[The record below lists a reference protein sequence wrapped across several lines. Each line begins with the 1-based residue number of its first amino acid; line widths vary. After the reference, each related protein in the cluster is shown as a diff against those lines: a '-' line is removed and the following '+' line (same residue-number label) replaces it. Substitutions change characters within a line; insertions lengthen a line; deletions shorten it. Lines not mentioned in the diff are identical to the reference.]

1 MKIEVKN
8 LTKKFNNFLAV
19 DNISFSIEKNK
30 IVGLLGP
37 NGCGKTT
44 SIGMMLGL
52 IKPCNGNIFIN
63 DKDLNKINKY
73 EILEKIN
80 FASPYIE
87 LPKKLTVKENL
98 EIYARL
104 YSVKN
109 FNNRIDEIIND
120 LNLKKFLEKKT
131 GELSSGQKT
140 RVSLAKALINKPE
153 ILFLDEP
160 TAGVDVELRQDMWKV
175 VESLRKTGVTIIL
188 TTHYIEEAEAI
199 ADRVGVINQGEII
212 VVDETKELLKKM
224 GHKKLTVDLQEEIKE
239 LPSSLEKYNL
249 EIGEDKKSVNYTYNV
264 RAKSTGITNL
274 LQDLKDANLKLQD
287 LKTEQTTLEKIF
299 VSLVKEN
306 NEV

>member
-160 TAGVDVELRQDMWKV
+160 TASLDPDIGDFVRNYLENYKLKNEITILLASHNMKEVERLCDSIIMMKSGKIVDRGTCK
-175 VESLRKTGVTIIL
+175 SLIDKHGRNNL
-188 TTHYIEEAEAI
+188 EEAFLK
-199 ADRVGVINQGEII
+199 I
-212 VVDETKELLKKM
+212 VRSKK
-224 GHKKLTVDLQEEIKE
+224 
-239 LPSSLEKYNL
+239 
-249 EIGEDKKSVNYTYNV
+249 
-264 RAKSTGITNL
+264 
-274 LQDLKDANLKLQD
+274 
-287 LKTEQTTLEKIF
+287 
-299 VSLVKEN
+299 
-306 NEV
+306 

>member
-104 YSVKN
+104 YTVKN

-120 LNLKKFLEKKT
+120 LYGLKHFLQEQNITFANYGTSKSSKKELHKIIDKIMSWEISSYTSYLKK
-131 GELSSGQKT
+131 S
-140 RVSLAKALINKPE
+140 
-153 ILFLDEP
+153 
-160 TAGVDVELRQDMWKV
+160 
-175 VESLRKTGVTIIL
+175 
-188 TTHYIEEAEAI
+188 
-199 ADRVGVINQGEII
+199 
-212 VVDETKELLKKM
+212 
-224 GHKKLTVDLQEEIKE
+224 
-239 LPSSLEKYNL
+239 
-249 EIGEDKKSVNYTYNV
+249 
-264 RAKSTGITNL
+264 
-274 LQDLKDANLKLQD
+274 
-287 LKTEQTTLEKIF
+287 
-299 VSLVKEN
+299 
-306 NEV
+306 